1 MALDTIL
8 AQLNPAATS
17 LEDIYT
23 VPVGFRGALYVV
35 VTNRTSVSATY
46 RISFA
51 PAGALDS
58 LEQYVVYDATV
69 ATTPK
74 STKRVALAAG
84 TVIRVYSST
93 ADLNFC
99 VNGLTQS
106 V

>member
-1 MALDTIL
+1 MALEAVL
-8 AQLNPAATS
+8 AQASPSATT
-17 LEDIYT
+17 LTDIYT
-23 VPVGFRGALYVV
+23 VPASFRGALYVV
-35 VTNRTSVSATY
+35 VTNRTSTSATY

-51 PAGALDS
+51 PGGAVDS

-74 STKRVALAAG
+74 STKRVALEAG

-99 VNGLTQS
+99 VNGLRQD